1 MEISS
6 NMYSSLT
13 AQNAAAEA
21 MSSRAANSINKN
33 YENATDEELMTA
45 CKQFESYFIEQVYK
59 EMLETIPKEEYSSQA
74 TSTLVD
80 YYKEQMVQEMAATTS
95 EQSGMG
101 IAQML
106 YEQMKRSGEGA
117 VTAAQIEAAD
127 EGAGAV
133 REAEAAAATAA
144 ASIPAAAAEEEA

>member
-6 NMYSSLT
+6 NMYSPLT

-21 MSSRAANSINKN
+21 MNSAASNAINKN
-33 YENATDEELMTA
+33 YEKATDEELMNA

-59 EMLETIPKEEYSSQA
+59 EMINTIPEEEYSSQA

-80 YYKEQMVQEMAATTS
+80 YYKEQMVREMATTTS

-101 IAQML
+101 IARML

-117 VTAAQIEAAD
+117 VTAAQLK
-127 EGAGAV
+127 
-133 REAEAAAATAA
+133 EAEEGTGD
-144 ASIPAAAAEEEA
+144 AAEEAAGLAAAPVSASDADENE